1 MIKWIFIVMLL
12 EQSPVTGEVQWAEAV
27 RIENISYETCIELV
41 VDTVV
46 MEEGENL
53 RIDPWCEPQKEKK
66 EEETK
71 DK

>member
-1 MIKWIFIVMLL
+1 MTKWIFIVMLM

-27 RIENISYETCIELV
+27 RIENISYKTCIELV

-46 MEEGENL
+46 MAEGANL
-53 RIDPWCEPQKEKK
+53 RIDPWCEPQEEKK
-66 EEETK
+66 KEETK